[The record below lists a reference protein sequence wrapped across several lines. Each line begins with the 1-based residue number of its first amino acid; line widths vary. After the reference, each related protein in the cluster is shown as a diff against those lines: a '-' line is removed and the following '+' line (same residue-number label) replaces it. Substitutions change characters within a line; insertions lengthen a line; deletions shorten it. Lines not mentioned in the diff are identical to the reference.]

1 MAETTPSV
9 SSGVPSS
16 GAYSVSGAYRTSGA
30 YPAGGA
36 FPLFSGRLA
45 PRQRFIVLAMSI
57 VFAIMPFL
65 FVIEFEAAGY
75 KIDDLQA
82 TGFFFSLGLLPGA
95 IGICFHIVT
104 AATRRQKGYEAI
116 HEYYAFRASREQAR
130 KQEKAVSSVDQTG
143 ADPLGAIAA
152 SLFLTGIFLLIAIFA
167 GFEASDQR
175 GTAYNGVQ
183 GMMYAGLGAYVAV
196 LYYMVG
202 RLYANALSS
211 RFLLTSALRT
221 ASAVVIGWVFGI
233 VGVTAMVEP
242 AAAGTTTSSGALASH
257 GILFLIGLFHNS
269 AIDMFRTRAMRLFGK
284 AEETDD
290 GVTLTAIEGI
300 DVTTADLLAEY
311 GVGTVQHLATAEPGE
326 LCDRTLLPL
335 DRIVDWIDQAMLV
348 RYLRKN
354 IVTARS
360 LGIRGAINL
369 AIVHMRADGRPDSDE
384 TKLLT
389 SLAEKVGLP
398 FAAIDTIGREMRNE
412 YMVGLIYELQQGR
425 PFPGL
430 TNGASAPA
438 PAPAAIAAPPMVP
451 ISRPADTVMPVVSG
465 S

>member
-1 MAETTPSV
+1 MA
-9 SSGVPSS
+9 
-16 GAYSVSGAYRTSGA
+16 
-30 YPAGGA
+30 
-36 FPLFSGRLA
+36 PLFSGRLA

-57 VFAIMPFL
+57 VFAVMPFL
-65 FVIEFEAAGY
+65 FVTEFQAGGY
-75 KIDDLQA
+75 KINDLQA
-82 TGFFFSLGLLPGA
+82 TAFFFSLGLLPGA

-104 AATRRQKGYEAI
+104 AATRRQKGHEAI
-116 HEYYAFRASREQAR
+116 HEYYAFRAGREQAR
-130 KQEKAVSSVDQTG
+130 KQEKAVSSIDQTG
-143 ADPLGAIAA
+143 ADPLGAISA

-167 GFEASDQR
+167 GFEASEQR
-175 GTAYNGVQ
+175 GNAYNGVQ

-233 VGVTAMVEP
+233 VGVSALVEP
-242 AAAGTTTSSGALASH
+242 AAAGTTSNAALASN

-269 AIDMFRTRAMRLFGK
+269 AIDMLRTRAMRIFGR
-284 AEETDD
+284 AEEDDD
-290 GVTLTAIEGI
+290 GVTLTSIEGI

-354 IVTARS
+354 IVTARA

-369 AIVHMRADGRPDSDE
+369 AIVHTRTDGRPDSDE

-438 PAPAAIAAPPMVP
+438 PAPAAVAAPPMVP
-451 ISRPADTVMPVVSG
+451 ISRPADTV
-465 S
+465 

>member
-1 MAETTPSV
+1 MAESTTSA
-9 SSGVPSS
+9 SSGSFLSS
-16 GAYSVSGAYRTSGA
+16 GAYPTSGTA
-30 YPAGGA
+30 PSGT
-36 FPLFSGRLA
+36 FPLLSGRLA
-45 PRQRFIVLAMSI
+45 PRQRFIVLVMSI

-65 FVIEFEAAGY
+65 FITRFEAYGY
-75 KIDDLQA
+75 EINDLQA
-82 TGFFFSLGLLPGA
+82 TAFFFSLGLLPGA

-104 AATRRQKGYEAI
+104 AATRRQKGHEAI
-116 HEYYAFRASREQAR
+116 HQYYAFRASRDQAR
-130 KQEKAVSSVDQTG
+130 KQERAVSTVDQTSS
-143 ADPLGAIAA
+143 DPLGAISA

-175 GTAYNGVQ
+175 SAAYNGVQ

-233 VGVTAMVEP
+233 VGVAALVEP
-242 AAAGTTTSSGALASH
+242 GNAGTTSTGALASN
-257 GILFLIGLFHNS
+257 GVLFLIGLFHNS
-269 AIDMFRTRAMRLFGK
+269 AIDMMRTRAMRIFGR
-284 AEETDD
+284 AEQDDD
-290 GVTLTAIEGI
+290 GVALTSIEGI

-311 GVGTVQHLATAEPGE
+311 GVGSVQHLATAEPGE

-354 IVTARS
+354 IVTARA
-360 LGIRGAINL
+360 LGMRGAINL
-369 AIVHMRADGRPDSDE
+369 AIVHMRTDGRPDSDE

-425 PFPGL
+425 PFPAL
-430 TNGASAPA
+430 PTAANAPASAP
-438 PAPAAIAAPPMVP
+438 PSIAAPMVQ
-451 ISRPADTVMPVVSG
+451 ITRPADTATPVASTTYDSG
-465 S
+465 L